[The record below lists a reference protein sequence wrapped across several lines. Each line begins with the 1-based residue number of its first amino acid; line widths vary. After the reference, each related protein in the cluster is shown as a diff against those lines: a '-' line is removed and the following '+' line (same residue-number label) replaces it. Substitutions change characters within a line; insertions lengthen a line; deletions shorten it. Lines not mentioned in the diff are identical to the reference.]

1 VEPVP
6 PPVRIGEADRVD
18 ADRIDAVIEPMRSW
32 VATVDDLGA
41 LDRYPAGTAAV
52 AAELVRAGAGALA
65 AGRALTMLN
74 DALTVRLIQ
83 LAEAELGAPPCR
95 YTWLALG
102 SGGRMEQAL
111 LTDQDNAIAY
121 AGSEPAGSEPAGSE
135 PAESGPPAEDYFAAL
150 GAYVVDG
157 LARAGL
163 RRCPGGYMAD
173 RWRLRPAAWREL
185 FDGWIDDP
193 EPQALVEAEVFLD
206 FRPIHGQLST
216 ASLELALLRG
226 SRVARFQVG
235 MARAAVRLSPPR
247 WLPLHRLAGRMRG
260 QPYGVDLKRA
270 GLAPVVLLARLYSLI
285 AGSRTRST
293 LERLAA
299 AEAAGTL
306 SHDGADALAQ
316 AYRFLSDLRLNTQL
330 RQVAAGAEPT
340 NRARLSDLT
349 ADQRTQLRRAMRTVR
364 DMQRATALRF
374 HTHTVM

>member
-6 PPVRIGEADRVD
+6 PPVRIGEADSAD

-32 VATVDDLGA
+32 VAAVDDLGA

-65 AGRALTMLN
+65 AERALTILN

-95 YTWLALG
+95 YAWLALG

-121 AGSEPAGSEPAGSE
+121 AGSEPPEGGSP
-135 PAESGPPAEDYFAAL
+135 ESGPPAEDYFAAL

-185 FDGWIDDP
+185 FDGWIDNP

-206 FRPIHGQLST
+206 FRPIHAQLST
-216 ASLELALLRG
+216 ASLEMALLRG

-247 WLPLHRLAGRMRG
+247 WLALHRLAGRMRG
-260 QPYGVDLKRA
+260 QAYEVDLKRA

-285 AGSRTRST
+285 AGSRARST

-306 SHDGADALAQ
+306 SHEGADALAQ
-316 AYRFLSDLRLNTQL
+316 AYRFLSDLRLDTQL
-330 RQVAAGAEPT
+330 RQVAAGASPT
-340 NRARLSDLT
+340 NWARLGDLT
-349 ADQRTQLRRAMRTVR
+349 ADQRIRLRLAIRTVR

-374 HTHTVM
+374 PTHTVL